1 MSIRQS
7 DLTVT
12 DPLAEQEVTIVIRVL
27 PDNTHRPARAALV
40 SVGTA
45 GHVPVF
51 ASGVLEEVD
60 DLVRQA
66 WLAYGLQAEVRQSA
80 AQAVQPAAET
90 VAEVAVVDEA
100 SPGPPEQPQ
109 TAKPQPRPQNL
120 SLF

>member
-1 MSIRQS
+1 MNIQLS
-7 DLTVT
+7 DLTVA
-12 DPLAEQEVTIVIRVL
+12 DPLDEQEVTIVIRVL
-27 PDNTHRPARAALV
+27 PDNAHRPARTALV

-45 GHVPVF
+45 GNVPVF
-51 ASGVLEEVD
+51 VSGVLEDAD
-60 DLVRQA
+60 DLIRQG

-90 VAEVAVVDEA
+90 VAEEAVVDEA
-100 SPGPPEQPQ
+100 PPDSPVPPQ